1 MSFGSDEARAILES
15 MPYDP
20 SSKKVRCQLIH
31 DFLRVIDVDRKFA
44 QATLQLRDEKY
55 NTIVSVDK
63 ICKLNDATIRAIL
76 KNLEEYQRLKLTMGD
91 RLFTDP
97 KSIRLL
103 LTINRLVT
111 SQFAGRRRTR
121 RLKLK
126 RL

>member
-1 MSFGSDEARAILES
+1 
-15 MPYDP
+15 
-20 SSKKVRCQLIH
+20 
-31 DFLRVIDVDRKFA
+31 VIDVDRRFA

-91 RLFTDP
+91 TLFTDP